1 MPIRADALVVMAK
14 APLPGTVKTRLTPLL
29 TADQAA
35 ELARGLL
42 LDQLE
47 HLCAFAEADL
57 HLAYAPSPAGGLI
70 RQLAP
75 SQFAIFPQSEG
86 DLGARMR
93 HIFATL
99 FAKRYQRIVLIG
111 ADLPPVPLDY
121 FTAAFSCLRRNVP
134 AAVLGPADDGGYY
147 LIGLNRDQPALFE
160 QMSWSH
166 DQVLAQTIAKLAS
179 LGIPTEQLPGW
190 FDVDTVEDLQRIML
204 FKKSHP
210 SEMKNTLQILARLPI
225 RRRVS
230 DNLES

>member
-14 APLPGTVKTRLTPLL
+14 APIPGTVKTRLMPLL

-42 LDQLE
+42 LDQIE

-57 HLAYAPSPAGGLI
+57 HLAYAPSSARGLI

-75 SQFAIFPQSEG
+75 PRFAIFPQSEG

-111 ADLPPVPLDY
+111 ADLPPVPLEY

-134 AAVLGPADDGGYY
+134 GAVLGPADDGGYY
-147 LIGLNRDQPALFE
+147 LIGLNQHQPALFE
-160 QMSWSH
+160 QINWSH
-166 DQVLAQTIAKLAS
+166 DQVLAQTVAKVAS
-179 LGIPTEQLPGW
+179 LGVPIAQIPGW
-190 FDVDTVEDLQRIML
+190 FDVDTVEDLQRVVL
-204 FKKSHP
+204 FEKSHP
-210 SEMKNTLQILARLPI
+210 SEMKHTLQILARLPVGH
-225 RRRVS
+225 RVS
-230 DNLES
+230 DNLDR